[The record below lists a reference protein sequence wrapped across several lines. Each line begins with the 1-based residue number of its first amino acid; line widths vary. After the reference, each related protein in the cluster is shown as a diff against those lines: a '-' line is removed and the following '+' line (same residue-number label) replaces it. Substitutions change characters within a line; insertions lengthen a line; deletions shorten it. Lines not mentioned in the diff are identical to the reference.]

1 MSDKAI
7 DEYYD
12 LYFLTNRLYERYAKT
27 IGESTQV
34 VYIMRLLLQNAEGI
48 CQRDLCLSL
57 AIPKASMSRILSNLE
72 DRGIVTLVP
81 STEDR
86 REKLCQLTDSGTAF
100 AREVTGALETIE
112 KACVKKLR
120 KGDVERVNRINRI
133 YLEAFEQEL
142 MKMEE
147 AR

>member
-12 LYFLTNRLYERYAKT
+12 LYFLTNRLYERYAKA

-34 VYIMRLLLQNAEGI
+34 VYIMRLLLQETEGI

-57 AIPKASMSRILSNLE
+57 AIPKASMSRILASLE
-72 DRGIVTLVP
+72 NRRIVTLSP
-81 STEDR
+81 SQKDK
-86 REKLCQLTDSGTAF
+86 REKICQLTKAGIDF
-100 AREVTGALETIE
+100 AREITGSLETIE
-112 KACVKKLR
+112 RICVKKLR

-142 MKMEE
+142 LKLEE
-147 AR
+147 MH

>member
-12 LYFLTNRLYERYAKT
+12 LYSLTNRLYERYAKT

-34 VYIMRLLLQNAEGI
+34 VYIMRLLLQETEGV

-72 DRGIVTLVP
+72 DRGIITLTP
-81 STEDR
+81 SQEDR
-86 REKLCQLTDSGTAF
+86 REKLCRLTEAGIAF
-100 AREVTGALETIE
+100 AREVTGALEAIE
-112 KACVKKLR
+112 QACVKKLR
-120 KGDVERVNRINRI
+120 KGDVERINRINRI

-142 MKMEE
+142 LKLEE
-147 AR
+147 ER